1 MEPLQIITFKLSN
14 YNIQWSNENIQIV
27 LDEVDQF
34 IKTYC
39 QINSI
44 PKEINYIRANLVV
57 DYIRYLNA
65 NDPTKEKDV
74 EINVDPKVG
83 ALTYITSGA
92 VSYGFASNS
101 TGKNSIANAHT
112 SDLDEL
118 LNNYKSQLNK
128 FRRVVW

>member
-1 MEPLQIITFKLSN
+1 MEPLEVIQAKLQN
-14 YNIQWSNENIQIV
+14 YNIQWAEPNITMV
-27 LDEVDQF
+27 LEEVDQF
-34 IKTYC
+34 IKNYC

-44 PKEINYIRANLVV
+44 PKELLFIRANLTV

-112 SDLDEL
+112 SDLDQL
-118 LNNYKSQLNK
+118 LTNYKEQLNQY
-128 FRRVVW
+128 RRVVW

>member
-1 MEPLQIITFKLSN
+1 MEPLQLIQTKLN
-14 YNIQWSNENIQIV
+14 IYNIQWDNQTIQLI

-34 IKTYC
+34 IKNYC
-39 QINSI
+39 KIDTI
-44 PKEINYIRANLVV
+44 PKELLYVRVNLSV
-57 DYIRYLNA
+57 DYARYLKA
-65 NDPTKEKDV
+65 NDPTEEKDI

-101 TGKNSIANAHT
+101 TGKNSVANAHT
-112 SDLDEL
+112 SDLDIL
-118 LNNYKSQLNK
+118 LTNYKHQLNE

>member
-44 PKEINYIRANLVV
+44 PKEMDYIRANLVV

>member
-1 MEPLQIITFKLSN
+1 MEPLEIVKFKLGN
-14 YNIQWSNENIQIV
+14 YNIQWADQNIQFV

-44 PKEINYIRANLVV
+44 PEEMVYIRANFVV
-57 DYIRYLNA
+57 DYIRYLTA

-118 LNNYKSQLNK
+118 LTNYKSQLNK